1 MKLHKISKSICN
13 KKTLFLN
20 KIIKMIIIVN
30 NFNKLVKI
38 KKVKLLIKNNN
49 KTLKIKIFY
58 KQHNNFKTIFK
69 ISLNNFK
76 TQKINNNNTLILQ
89 FYC

>member
-1 MKLHKISKSICN
+1 
-13 KKTLFLN
+13 
-20 KIIKMIIIVN
+20 MIIIVN

-49 KTLKIKIFY
+49 KVLKIKIFY
-58 KQHNNFKTIFK
+58 KQHNNYKTIFK

-89 FYC
+89 FYCQMNIKI